1 MDTAV
6 AIHSVYSVA
15 ARGTTAVERYNV
27 KVVRS
32 TTYSLKYSSI
42 PPGRTF
48 KCMTSL
54 NHATT
59 KPLTLCSICA
69 TTLNQ
74 V

>member
-15 ARGTTAVERYNV
+15 ARGTTVVERYNV

-32 TTYSLKYSSI
+32 TTYSLKYYNI
-42 PPGRTF
+42 HAGRTF
-48 KCMTSL
+48 KCMMSH
-54 NHATT
+54 NHTTT
-59 KPLTLCSICA
+59 KLLTLCVICA